1 MEAASPHGAPQHDH
15 ELRKWVESVFSS
27 AGNKA
32 PGRSP
37 IGVKIFVLLVT
48 MGVLCGLVN
57 GAISVALR
65 TLSFEVGIL
74 LAASFPGYV
83 FVYIGLLLFAAVM
96 GKLSREACGSGLP
109 ELKHIL
115 AGEMFPSDYGPFT
128 SFRVLVA
135 KTFGLISG
143 ASVAPLGREGPLVHT
158 SACITNLLL
167 SNILYFR
174 DITDSQELS
183 RQCFAASAAV
193 GVASSFNAPVGGLL
207 FSVEVT
213 STYYLISNYWKSFVA
228 AVAASIVCNSI
239 LSAYKYNGS
248 YSTGLSVRVL
258 EMDEQLTTSSQLLA
272 WEYLV
277 FVGMA
282 VGLGYG
288 SSFYLQGVPS
298 PFSQLPHCRVNFF
311 AGSCLVPTSPL
322 VSHSLPR
329 GPITHSPPKHR
340 QDDAILRERTAAV
353 ADVRRRCR
361 VLFCHLLDGTAH
373 TRRDGHPGSGLSCPS
388 PTTIVPM
395 FLGFHGAALP
405 CSHILALPRVLHGHT
420 INAGAHRRRTQQRR
434 RGGAASRCPR
444 CRQRV

>member
-1 MEAASPHGAPQHDH
+1 
-15 ELRKWVESVFSS
+15 
-27 AGNKA
+27 
-32 PGRSP
+32 
-37 IGVKIFVLLVT
+37 
-48 MGVLCGLVN
+48 
-57 GAISVALR
+57 
-65 TLSFEVGIL
+65 
-74 LAASFPGYV
+74 
-83 FVYIGLLLFAAVM
+83 M

-128 SFRVLVA
+128 SLKVLFA

-167 SNILYFR
+167 SKILYFR
-174 DITDSQELS
+174 DIIDSQELS

-248 YSTGLSVRVL
+248 YTTGLSVRVL

-282 VGLGYG
+282 VVMGYG

-298 PFSQLPHCRVNFF
+298 PFSQLPHRVKHFRGLLSESQLRLSF
-311 AGSCLVPTSPL
+311 LTLSP
-322 VSHSLPR
+322 V
-329 GPITHSPPKHR
+329 
-340 QDDAILRERTAAV
+340 V
-353 ADVRRRCR
+353 
-361 VLFCHLLDGTAH
+361 
-373 TRRDGHPGSGLSCPS
+373 PS
-388 PTTIVPM
+388 PTVHRNIGKTMRYYGKGRPLLLTFAVAVVCCFVIYWTEQHTPDGMDTQVRCSP
-395 FLGFHGAALP
+395 ARALLPSCPCFSVHTTRP
-405 CSHILALPRVLHGHT
+405 CSHAHILDALPRVLRPPGP
-420 INAGAHRRRTQQRR
+420 GRRR
-434 RGGAASRCPR
+434 C
-444 CRQRV
+444 